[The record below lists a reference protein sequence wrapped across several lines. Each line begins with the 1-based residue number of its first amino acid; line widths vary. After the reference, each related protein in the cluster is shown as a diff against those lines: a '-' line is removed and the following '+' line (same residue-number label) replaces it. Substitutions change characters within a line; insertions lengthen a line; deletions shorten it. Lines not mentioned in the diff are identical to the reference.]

1 MIEFLIDLDIK
12 LFNFFNTK
20 VSNSIFDLIFPVI
33 TDQDFWTMPILGLII
48 YLLIARGKVG
58 KVSVLL
64 LLIAVGLSDFVSAS
78 ILKPYFERLRPSH
91 SELEGLIL
99 LVNKGGKYGF
109 VSSHAANIF
118 AASTILSF
126 FYIHKKKLC
135 LTIAFLVCYSRVYVG
150 VHFPGDV
157 IFGGTLGYLIAIIT
171 ITFYSKF
178 VLNKNR
184 KKLIG

>member
-12 LFNFFNTK
+12 LFNFFNSK
-20 VSNSIFDLIFPVI
+20 ISNPIFDLIFPVI
-33 TDQDFWTMPILGLII
+33 TDQNFWTLPMLGLII
-48 YLLIARGKVG
+48 YLFIARGKVG
-58 KVSVLL
+58 KISVLL

-126 FYIHKKKLC
+126 FYIHKKKTMSYNC
-135 LTIAFLVCYSRVYVG
+135 FFSFLQSSICGS
-150 VHFPGDV
+150 
-157 IFGGTLGYLIAIIT
+157 
-171 ITFYSKF
+171 TFSWRRYF
-178 VLNKNR
+178 WRNARLFNCNYNNNVLFKICF
-184 KKLIG
+184 K

>member
-12 LFNFFNTK
+12 LFNFFNSK
-20 VSNSIFDLIFPVI
+20 ISNPIFDLIFPVI

-58 KVSVLL
+58 KISVLL

-135 LTIAFLVCYSRVYVG
+135 LTIAFLVSYSRVYVG

-157 IFGGTLGYLIAIIT
+157 IFGGMLGYLIAIIT

>member
-1 MIEFLIDLDIK
+1 MIDFLIDLDNK
-12 LFNFFNTK
+12 LFNFFNSK
-20 VSNSIFDLIFPVI
+20 ISNPIFDLIFPVI
-33 TDQDFWTMPILGLII
+33 TDQDFWTLPMLGLVL
-48 YLLIARGKVG
+48 YLLIVRGKTG
-58 KVSVLL
+58 NVSVLL

-91 SELEGLIL
+91 SEIEGLIL

-135 LTIAFLVCYSRVYVG
+135 FTIAFLVSYSRIYVG

-157 IFGGTLGYLIAIIT
+157 IFGGMLGYLIAITT

-178 VLNKNR
+178 VLNKNK

>member
-1 MIEFLIDLDIK
+1 MIDFLIDLDNK
-12 LFNFFNTK
+12 LFNFFNSK
-20 VSNSIFDLIFPVI
+20 ISNPIFDLIFPII
-33 TDQDFWTMPILGLII
+33 TNQDYWTMPILGLII
-48 YLLIARGKVG
+48 YLLTCRGKTG
-58 KVSVLL
+58 KISALL

-91 SELEGLIL
+91 SEIEGLIL

-135 LTIAFLVCYSRVYVG
+135 FTIAFLVSYSRIYVG

-157 IFGGTLGYLIAIIT
+157 FFGGMLGYLIAIVT
-171 ITFYSKF
+171 MTFYSKF
-178 VLNKNR
+178 VLNKN
-184 KKLIG
+184 KKN

>member
-1 MIEFLIDLDIK
+1 MIEFLIDLDDK
-12 LFNFFNTK
+12 LFNIFNSK
-20 VSNSIFDLIFPVI
+20 ISNPIFDLIFPVI
-33 TDQDFWTMPILGLII
+33 TDQDFWTLPLIGLIT
-48 YLLIARGKVG
+48 YLIIGRGKVG
-58 KVSVLL
+58 KISVLL

-91 SELEGLIL
+91 SEIEGLIL

-135 LTIAFLVCYSRVYVG
+135 LTIAFLVSYSRIYVG

-157 IFGGTLGYLIAIIT
+157 IFGGILGYLIAIIT

-178 VLNKNR
+178 VINKNK

>member
-1 MIEFLIDLDIK
+1 MIEYLIDLDNK
-12 LFNFFNTK
+12 LFNFFNSK
-20 VSNSIFDLIFPVI
+20 ISNPIFDLIFPVI
-33 TDQDFWTMPILGLII
+33 TDQDFWTLPIIGLII
-48 YLLIARGKVG
+48 YLIMGRGKVG
-58 KVSVLL
+58 KISVLL

-91 SELEGLIL
+91 SEIEGLIL

-135 LTIAFLVCYSRVYVG
+135 LTIAFLVSYSRIYVG

-157 IFGGTLGYLIAIIT
+157 IFGGVLGYLIAIT
-171 ITFYSKF
+171 TLTFYSKF
-178 VLNKNR
+178 ILYKNK

>member
-12 LFNFFNTK
+12 LFNFFNSK
-20 VSNSIFDLIFPVI
+20 ISNQIFDLIFPII
-33 TDQDFWTMPILGLII
+33 TNQDYWTIPILGLII
-48 YLLIARGKVG
+48 YLLISRGMTG
-58 KVSVLL
+58 KISALL

-91 SELEGLIL
+91 SEIEGLIL
-99 LVNKGGKYGF
+99 LVDKGGKFGF

-135 LTIAFLVCYSRVYVG
+135 LTIAFLVSYSRIYVG

-157 IFGGTLGYLIAIIT
+157 IFGGVLGYLIAITT
-171 ITFYSKF
+171 ITYYSKF
-178 VLNKNR
+178 VLNKN

>member
-1 MIEFLIDLDIK
+1 MIEYLIDLDNK
-12 LFNFFNTK
+12 LFILFNSK
-20 VSNSIFDLIFPVI
+20 ISNPIFDLIFPVI
-33 TDQDFWTMPILGLII
+33 TDQDFWTLPMLGLII

-58 KVSVLL
+58 KISVLL

-126 FYIHKKKLC
+126 FYIHKKKLF
-135 LTIAFLVCYSRVYVG
+135 LTIAFLVSYSRIYVG

-157 IFGGTLGYLIAIIT
+157 IFGGVLGYLIAITT
-171 ITFYSKF
+171 ITYYSKF
-178 VLNKNR
+178 VLNKN

>member
-1 MIEFLIDLDIK
+1 MIELLIDLDIK
-12 LFNFFNTK
+12 LFNFFNNK
-20 VSNSIFDLIFPVI
+20 ISNPIFDLIFPVI
-33 TDQDFWTMPILGLII
+33 TDQDFWTLPMLGLII

-58 KVSVLL
+58 KISVLL

-78 ILKPYFERLRPSH
+78 ILKPCFERLRPSH

-171 ITFYSKF
+171 ITLYSKF
-178 VLNKNR
+178 VLNKKR
-184 KKLIG
+184 KKLIR

>member
-1 MIEFLIDLDIK
+1 MIEFLLNLDNK
-12 LFNFFNTK
+12 LFNFFNSK
-20 VSNSIFDLIFPVI
+20 VSNSIFDFVFPII
-33 TDQDFWTMPILGLII
+33 TDQDFWTLPILCLII
-48 YLLIARGKVG
+48 YLLIGRGKTG
-58 KVSVLL
+58 KISVLL
-64 LLIAVGLSDFVSAS
+64 LLIAVGLSDFISAS

-91 SELEGLIL
+91 SEIEGLIL

-135 LTIAFLVCYSRVYVG
+135 ITIAFLISFSRVYVG

-157 IFGGTLGYLIAIIT
+157 IFGGMLGYLIAIIS
-171 ITFYSKF
+171 ITFYSKL
-178 VLNKNR
+178 VLNKN
-184 KKLIG
+184 KKELIR

>member
-1 MIEFLIDLDIK
+1 MIDFLIDLDNM
-12 LFNFFNTK
+12 LFNFFNSK
-20 VSNSIFDLIFPVI
+20 ISNPIFDLIFPII
-33 TDQDFWTMPILGLII
+33 TNQDYWTMPILGLII
-48 YLLIARGKVG
+48 YLVTCGGKTG
-58 KVSVLL
+58 KISALL

-91 SELEGLIL
+91 SEIEGLIL

-135 LTIAFLVCYSRVYVG
+135 FTIAFLVSYRRIYVG

-157 IFGGTLGYLIAIIT
+157 IFGGMLGYLIAIIT

>member
-1 MIEFLIDLDIK
+1 MIEFLIDVDNK
-12 LFNFFNTK
+12 LFYFFNSK
-20 VSNSIFDLIFPVI
+20 ISNPIFDLIFPVI
-33 TDQDFWTMPILGLII
+33 TDQDFWTLPMLGLVL
-48 YLLIARGKVG
+48 YLLIVRGKTG
-58 KVSVLL
+58 NVSVLL

-91 SELEGLIL
+91 SEIEGLIL
-99 LVNKGGKYGF
+99 LVDKGGKYGF

-135 LTIAFLVCYSRVYVG
+135 LAIAFLVSCSRVYVG

-157 IFGGTLGYLIAIIT
+157 IFGGALGYLIAIIT

>member
-1 MIEFLIDLDIK
+1 MIELLIDLDIK
-12 LFNFFNTK
+12 LLNFFNNK
-20 VSNSIFDLIFPVI
+20 ISNPIFDLIFPVI
-33 TDQDFWTMPILGLII
+33 TDQDFWTLPILGLII

-58 KVSVLL
+58 KISVLL

-99 LVNKGGKYGF
+99 LVNKVGKYGF

-126 FYIHKKKLC
+126 FFVHKKKLC

-157 IFGGTLGYLIAIIT
+157 IFGGILVYLIATIAIT
-171 ITFYSKF
+171 SYSKF
-178 VLNKNR
+178 VLNKNK

>member
-1 MIEFLIDLDIK
+1 MIEFLIDLDSK
-12 LFNFFNTK
+12 LFNFFNSK
-20 VSNSIFDLIFPVI
+20 ISNPIFDLIFPVI
-33 TDQDFWTMPILGLII
+33 TDQDFWTLPMLGLII
-48 YLLIARGKVG
+48 YLVTGKGRVG
-58 KVSVLL
+58 KISVLL

-91 SELEGLIL
+91 SEIEGLIL
-99 LVNKGGKYGF
+99 LVSKGGMYGF

-126 FYIHKKKLC
+126 FFKHKKKLC
-135 LTIAFLVCYSRVYVG
+135 LTIAFLVSYSRIYVG

-157 IFGGTLGYLIAIIT
+157 IFGGVLGYLIAIT
-171 ITFYSKF
+171 TLTFYSKF
-178 VLNKNR
+178 ILYKNK

>member
-12 LFNFFNTK
+12 LFNFFNSK
-20 VSNSIFDLIFPVI
+20 ISNPIFDLIFPVI
-33 TDQDFWTMPILGLII
+33 TDQDFWTLPIIGLIV
-48 YLLIARGKVG
+48 YLVIGRGKVG
-58 KVSVLL
+58 KISVLL

-118 AASTILSF
+118 AASTILGF
-126 FYIHKKKLC
+126 FYIDKKKLC
-135 LTIAFLVCYSRVYVG
+135 LTIAFLVSYSRIYVG

-157 IFGGTLGYLIAIIT
+157 IFGGVLGYLIAITT
-171 ITFYSKF
+171 ITYYSKF
-178 VLNKNR
+178 VLNKN

>member
-1 MIEFLIDLDIK
+1 MPLI
-12 LFNFFNTK
+12 
-20 VSNSIFDLIFPVI
+20 
-33 TDQDFWTMPILGLII
+33 GLIT
-48 YLLIARGKVG
+48 YLIICRGKVG
-58 KVSVLL
+58 KISVLL

-91 SELEGLIL
+91 SEIEGLIL

-126 FYIHKKKLC
+126 FYNNKKKLC
-135 LTIAFLVCYSRVYVG
+135 LTIALLVSFSRIYVG

>member
-1 MIEFLIDLDIK
+1 MIEFLIHIDNK
-12 LFNFFNTK
+12 LLNFFNSK
-20 VSNSIFDLIFPVI
+20 ISNPIFDLIFPII
-33 TDQDFWTMPILGLII
+33 TNQDFWTLPILGLIT
-48 YLLIARGKVG
+48 YLLIGRGRVG
-58 KVSVLL
+58 KISVLL
-64 LLIAVGLSDFVSAS
+64 LLIAVGLSDLISAS

-91 SELEGLIL
+91 SEIEGLIL

-135 LTIAFLVCYSRVYVG
+135 FTIAFLVSYSRVYVG

-157 IFGGTLGYLIAIIT
+157 IFGGMLGYLIAIIT
-171 ITFYSKF
+171 ITLYSKL
-178 VLNKNR
+178 VLY
-184 KKLIG
+184 KKKELIG

>member
-12 LFNFFNTK
+12 LFNFFNSK
-20 VSNSIFDLIFPVI
+20 ISNQIFDLIFPII
-33 TDQDFWTMPILGLII
+33 TNQDYWTIPILGLII
-48 YLLIARGKVG
+48 YLLISRGMTG
-58 KVSVLL
+58 KISALL

-91 SELEGLIL
+91 SEIEGLIL
-99 LVNKGGKYGF
+99 LVDKGGKFGF

-126 FYIHKKKLC
+126 FYIHKKKLF
-135 LTIAFLVCYSRVYVG
+135 LTIAFLVSYSRIYVG

-157 IFGGTLGYLIAIIT
+157 IFGGVLGYLIAITT
-171 ITFYSKF
+171 ITYYSKF
-178 VLNKNR
+178 VLNKN

>member
-1 MIEFLIDLDIK
+1 MIEYLIDLDNK
-12 LFNFFNTK
+12 LFILFNSK
-20 VSNSIFDLIFPVI
+20 ISNPIFDLIFPVI

-58 KVSVLL
+58 KISVLL
-64 LLIAVGLSDFVSAS
+64 LLIAVGLSDLVSAS

-118 AASTILSF
+118 AASTILSV
-126 FYIHKKKLC
+126 FYVHKKKLC
-135 LTIAFLVCYSRVYVG
+135 LTARPHIEIQ
-150 VHFPGDV
+150 
-157 IFGGTLGYLIAIIT
+157 IF
-171 ITFYSKF
+171 
-178 VLNKNR
+178 
-184 KKLIG
+184 

>member
-12 LFNFFNTK
+12 LFNFFNSK
-20 VSNSIFDLIFPVI
+20 ISNPIFDLIFPVI
-33 TDQDFWTMPILGLII
+33 TDQDFWTLPIIGLIV
-48 YLLIARGKVG
+48 YLMIGRGKVG
-58 KVSVLL
+58 KISVLL

-126 FYIHKKKLC
+126 FYIHKKKLFF
-135 LTIAFLVCYSRVYVG
+135 TIAFLVSYSRIYVG

-157 IFGGTLGYLIAIIT
+157 IFGGVLGYLIAITT
-171 ITFYSKF
+171 ITYYSKF
-178 VLNKNR
+178 VLNKN